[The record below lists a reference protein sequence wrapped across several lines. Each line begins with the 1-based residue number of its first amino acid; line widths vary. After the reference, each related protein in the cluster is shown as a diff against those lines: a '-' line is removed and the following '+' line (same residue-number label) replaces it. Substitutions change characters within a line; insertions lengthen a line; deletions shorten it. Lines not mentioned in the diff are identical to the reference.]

1 MSATA
6 TQSRSR
12 YPDRRQSPDEERWR
26 PDVDLGRDAPGQK
39 VVAAISE
46 TDFARRAADRESN
59 RQLDQ
64 MIQSTPGYRQSSRD
78 AGSAFP
84 RDATAEL
91 AHPAM
96 TRRLPFHDEIRQP
109 LSGRQRAVRS
119 KTKNQVQDRL
129 SAAQHREMSRLLES
143 ERAWGDLNDELSL
156 HAGNLQE
163 LSPASRRRVR
173 RVDRTIQS
181 YEITGDGREH
191 IVYARAQLPDY
202 VPAAKALD
210 YVRENF
216 AVGEQMTFD
225 RYTLGTHQL
234 HEHDPFIDQGHTIVI
249 FEIKTKRG
257 MYLGG
262 SSTSDQT
269 AQLLPRG
276 FDTRVVGAGHRARYR
291 RRDGSEGH
299 VIVVQIS
306 DDPTQEPTT

>member
-6 TQSRSR
+6 TTSRSR
-12 YPDRRQSPDEERWR
+12 YPDQRQSRDEERWR

-39 VVAAISE
+39 VVASISE
-46 TDFARRAADRESN
+46 TDFARRASDRASN
-59 RQLDQ
+59 RELDQ

-84 RDATAEL
+84 RDATDEP
-91 AHPAM
+91 AHPALS
-96 TRRLPFHDEIRQP
+96 RRLPFQDEIRQP

-119 KTKNQVQDRL
+119 KLKNQTQDRL
-129 SAAQHREMSRLLES
+129 SGAQHREVSRLLES
-143 ERAWGDLNDELSL
+143 ERAWADLNDELSQ
-156 HAGNLQE
+156 HAGDMQE
-163 LSPASRRRVR
+163 LTPASRRRTR
-173 RVDRTIQS
+173 RVDRMIQS
-181 YEITGDGREH
+181 YEVDGRGREH
-191 IVYARAQLPDY
+191 VVYARAELPHY
-202 VPAAKALD
+202 VPPSKAMD
-210 YVRENF
+210 YVREHF
-216 AVGEQMTFD
+216 GLGQQMTFD

-234 HEHDPFIDQGHTIVI
+234 HEHDPFIDTGSTVII

-269 AQLLPRG
+269 AHLLPRA
-276 FDTRVVGAGHRARYR
+276 FDTRVVGAAHPARYR